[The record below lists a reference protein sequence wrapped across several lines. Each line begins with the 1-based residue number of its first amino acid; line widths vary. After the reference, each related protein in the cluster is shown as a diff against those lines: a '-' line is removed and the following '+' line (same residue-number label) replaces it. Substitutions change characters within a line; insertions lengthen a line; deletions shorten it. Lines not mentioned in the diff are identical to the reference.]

1 MNDVNLGLQLYT
13 SCPVI
18 LCSDCLVHL
27 RFHFECGEVYNQGYN
42 FFYLFFLTSEFH
54 GLVEIILIR

>member
-18 LCSDCLVHL
+18 LCSGCLVHL
-27 RFHFECGEVYNQGYN
+27 RFHFDAGKCIIRVTI
-42 FFYLFFLTSEFH
+42 FFYLFFLTPEFH
-54 GLVEIILIR
+54 GLVEIILTC